1 MPITE
6 AYILNGAGVCE
17 VLREGILAALLGTAA
32 WIDLKSRKIP
42 NYIPAAGFL
51 ARLLL
56 WAAEVYLYGP
66 GKAAAA
72 FLRELGGSFAVLLL
86 LMLAVRIRGRGL
98 GMGDVK
104 LAGSTA
110 LFAGF
115 RGTLG
120 ILLWGL
126 LAAAAAGVCM
136 ELAPDRKR
144 KPEIP
149 LAPFFL
155 AGFLLE
161 RILAK
166 SFSASVKFL

>member
-104 LAGSTA
+104 LAGTA
-110 LFAGF
+110 VLYVGF
-115 RGTLG
+115 YRTLR
-120 ILLWGL
+120 IMFWGF
-126 LAAAAAGVCM
+126 LAVAAAGACM
-136 ELAPDRKR
+136 KMASGKRRKT
-144 KPEIP
+144 EIP

-155 AGFLLE
+155 TGFLLE
-161 RILAK
+161 WMLGK
-166 SFSASVKFL
+166 SFCVWP